1 MNTFDSLDQDT
12 KVKIIR
18 LHPDLGDK
26 LKIRE
31 GLTNFSQEEQSR
43 AGLAECNDQEFK
55 EFNRLN
61 NEFKSKF
68 NIPFIYAVRGKT
80 KQDILDEFIGRL
92 KSDNMEQELDKSLI
106 QVKKIA
112 NLRINEIIR
121 KSKTSKLKIGY
132 KFGLEFLNSKNG
144 RKFVSK
150 LKNQITF
157 GDYKF
162 SDIPNTC
169 SSAIK
174 AIKDLKFNYC
184 TVHISS
190 GLEALKAAK
199 KASGRTK
206 LVGVTIL
213 TSLDNKAL
221 KEIGFNKDVK
231 KLVYQQAKLAN
242 KAKLDAI
249 VCSAQEVKI
258 VRKVFKKEI
267 ITPGIRFNSKSSKL
281 NDQKR
286 ILTPNQAYKNGSD
299 WLVIGRPI
307 TRGNIKN
314 NIQRLI
320 DHLNQ

>member
-1 MNTFDSLDQDT
+1 MKKNKIFIACDST
-12 KVKIIR
+12 
-18 LHPDLGDK
+18 
-26 LKIRE
+26 
-31 GLTNFSQEEQSR
+31 
-43 AGLAECNDQEFK
+43 
-55 EFNRLN
+55 
-61 NEFKSKF
+61 
-68 NIPFIYAVRGKT
+68 NIP
-80 KQDILDEFIGRL
+80 
-92 KSDNMEQELDKSLI
+92 
-106 QVKKIA
+106 
-112 NLRINEIIR
+112 RIKEIIK

-144 RKFVSK
+144 RKFVSQ

-184 TVHISS
+184 TIHISS

-221 KEIGFNKDVK
+221 QEIGFNKDVK
-231 KLVYQQAKLAN
+231 KLVYHQAKLAN

-267 ITPGIRFNSKSSKL
+267 ITPGIRFNSKLKS
-281 NDQKR
+281 NIYDQKR
-286 ILTPNQAYKNGSD
+286 VLTPKQAYKNGSD

-307 TRGNIKN
+307 TKGNVKN
-314 NIQRLI
+314 NIQTLI
-320 DHLNQ
+320 NHLN